1 MERWQSFN
9 TFLNIPFKYHKYES
23 SESAGEQR
31 RNDINNELQLGTSSD
46 TVQQWIQNKTNNLYL
61 WNGKQLDYFKKTYD
75 CLIIASAILSGAN
88 GALKSCI
95 IKIWKC

>member
-9 TFLNIPFKYHKYES
+9 TFLNIPFKHHKHES

-46 TVQQWIQNKTNNLYL
+46 TVQQWIQNKKIIYVYGMENS
-61 WNGKQLDYFKKTYD
+61 
-75 CLIIASAILSGAN
+75 LIISRKNMTALLLLVPYCQVRMV
-88 GALKSCI
+88 LKSCV